1 MTKDMKSVCL
11 VIRHDQYETLHN
23 MNINVSGFIRDV
35 IDDRLSDHTIILN
48 VHPETRSL
56 YDQIVSN
63 SPQGDRDIEPYL
75 REALK
80 KMLSDRIEAMKALQE
95 SL

>member
-1 MTKDMKSVCL
+1 MAKDIKSICL
-11 VIRHDQYETLHN
+11 VIRRDQYETLHN
-23 MNINVSGFIRDV
+23 MNINISGFIRDV
-35 IDDRLSDHTIILN
+35 IDDRLSDRTIILN
-48 VHPETRSL
+48 VHPETRHL
-56 YDQIVSN
+56 YDQIVSS

-80 KMLSDRIEAMKALQE
+80 KMLSDRIEAIKALQE

>member
-1 MTKDMKSVCL
+1 M
-11 VIRHDQYETLHN
+11 
-23 MNINVSGFIRDV
+23 FIQRQG
-35 IDDRLSDHTIILN
+35 
-48 VHPETRSL
+48 SL